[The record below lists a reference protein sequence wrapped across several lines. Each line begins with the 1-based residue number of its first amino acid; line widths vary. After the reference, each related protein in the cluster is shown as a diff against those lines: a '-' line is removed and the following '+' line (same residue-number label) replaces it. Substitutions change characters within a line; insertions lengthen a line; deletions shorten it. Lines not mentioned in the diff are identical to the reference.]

1 MAAIRLLRNKM
12 LGGLCRSLR
21 SFSQKAP
28 VRVAVTGG
36 SGQIAYSLLFR
47 IASGSF
53 LGPDQPV
60 ILQVHDLTPMQAALR
75 GVMME
80 LDDCAFP
87 LLKGVIATDVMTTA
101 TQDADYAF
109 LVGAKPRGPGMER
122 GDLLKQNGEIF
133 VKVGEALN
141 TNARKSVKVLV
152 VGNPVNT
159 NCLIAMNYAKGLK
172 KENFTAMTR
181 LDHNRAIAQL
191 AIKTNS
197 QSTDIKRMA
206 IWGNHSSTMYPD
218 ITNTTVRQQAATS
231 LVQRPWVVDEFIPVV
246 QNRGA
251 AIIAAR
257 KLSSAASAASAAV
270 DHMRDWALGSNGEW
284 VSMAVPSDLY
294 NGAYGVPNGLVF
306 SYPVVCSGGN
316 YELVPNLDMDAFSR
330 EKLKKTIDEL
340 LKERQAVEG
349 LLK

>member
-1 MAAIRLLRNKM
+1 
-12 LGGLCRSLR
+12 
-21 SFSQKAP
+21 

-60 ILQVHDLTPMQAALR
+60 ILQIHDLFQAQSALR
-75 GVMME
+75 GVVME
-80 LDDCAFP
+80 LDDGAFP
-87 LLKGVIATDVMTTA
+87 LLKGVIATDVMSTV

-122 GDLLKQNGEIF
+122 SDLLKQNGEIF

-141 TNARKSVKVLV
+141 TNARKDVKVLV

-159 NCLIAMNYAKGLK
+159 NCLIAMHYAKGLK

-181 LDHNRAIAQL
+181 LDHNRALAQL

-197 QSTDIKRMA
+197 QVTDIKRMA

-218 ITNTTVRQQAATS
+218 ITNTTVKEQAATN

-294 NGAYGVPNGLVF
+294 NGAYGVPNGIVF
-306 SYPVVCSGGN
+306 SYPMVCANGR
-316 YELVPNLDMDAFSR
+316 YELVKNLDLDAFS
-330 EKLKKTIDEL
+330 KDKMKKTIDEL
-340 LKERQAVEG
+340 LKERQAVES
-349 LLK
+349 LLR

>member
-1 MAAIRLLRNKM
+1 M
-12 LGGLCRSLR
+12 LSALGRSLR
-21 SFSQKAP
+21 TMATKPP

-53 LGPDQPV
+53 LGPDQPI
-60 ILQVHDLTPMQAALR
+60 ILQIHDLPMMQGILR
-75 GVMME
+75 GVVME

-87 LLKGVIATDVMTTA
+87 LLKGIVATDVMSTVMT
-101 TQDADYAF
+101 DADYVF

-122 GDLLKQNGEIF
+122 SDLLKQNGEIF
-133 VKVGEALN
+133 VKVGETLN
-141 TNARKSVKVLV
+141 YHAHKNVKVIV

-159 NCLIAMNYAKGLK
+159 NCLIAMHYAKGIN

-181 LDHNRAIAQL
+181 LDHNRAVAQL

-197 QSTDIKRMA
+197 QPTDIKRLA
-206 IWGNHSSTMYPD
+206 VWGNHSSTMYPD
-218 ITNTTVRQQAATS
+218 IMNTTIKGTIATS
-231 LVQRPWVVDEFIPVV
+231 LVTTPWMVDEFIPTV

-257 KLSSAASAASAAV
+257 KLSSAASAANAAI
-270 DHMRDWALGSNGEW
+270 DHMRDWQMGSNGDW
-284 VSMAVPSDLY
+284 VSMAVPSDLFP
-294 NGAYGVPNGLVF
+294 GAYGVPTGLIF
-306 SYPVVCSGGN
+306 SYPVICENGKYN
-316 YELVPNLDMDAFSR
+316 LVRDLPMDAFSF
-330 EKLKKTIDEL
+330 EKMKKTIDEL
-340 LKERQAVEG
+340 LKERVAVES

>member
-1 MAAIRLLRNKM
+1 M
-12 LGGLCRSLR
+12 R

-60 ILQVHDLTPMQAALR
+60 ILQIHDLFPMQAALR
-75 GVMME
+75 GVVME

-87 LLKGVIATDVMTTA
+87 LLKGIVATDVLSTV

-122 GDLLKQNGEIF
+122 SDLLKQNGEIF

-159 NCLIAMNYAKGLK
+159 NCLIAMHHAKGLK

-191 AIKTNS
+191 AIKTNA

-206 IWGNHSSTMYPD
+206 IWGNHSTTMYPD
-218 ITNTTVRQQAATS
+218 ISNATVRTQAATA

-257 KLSSAASAASAAV
+257 KLSSAASAASSAV

-284 VSMAVPSDLY
+284 VSMAVPSELY
-294 NGAYGVPNGLVF
+294 NGAYGVPNGIVF
-306 SYPVVCSGGN
+306 SYPVVCSGGR
-316 YELVPNLDMDAFSR
+316 YELVRNLNLDAFSQD
-330 EKLKKTIDEL
+330 KLKRTIDEL
-340 LKERQAVEG
+340 VKERQAVEG